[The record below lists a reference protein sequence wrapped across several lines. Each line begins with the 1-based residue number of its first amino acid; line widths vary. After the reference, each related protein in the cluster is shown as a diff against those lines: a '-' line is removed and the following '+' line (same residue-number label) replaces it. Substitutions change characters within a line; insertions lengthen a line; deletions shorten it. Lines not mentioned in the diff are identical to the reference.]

1 MEDIYLNK
9 KFNYSVLIP
18 PLSKEIKDLNADEAN
33 EFFQWYQT
41 KIPERIN
48 YLSNVCADYFK
59 IKREE
64 MKFEPD
70 RLTYIWKWFLNVAE
84 IEEKHSPKIKRNPFK
99 VQNRKKQF
107 QYEFENL
114 DYKK

>member
-64 MKFEPD
+64 MK
-70 RLTYIWKWFLNVAE
+70 I
-84 IEEKHSPKIKRNPFK
+84 
-99 VQNRKKQF
+99 
-107 QYEFENL
+107 
-114 DYKK
+114 

>member
-1 MEDIYLNK
+1 MK
-9 KFNYSVLIP
+9 KVGGVTSG
-18 PLSKEIKDLNADEAN
+18 KTN

-84 IEEKHSPKIKRNPFK
+84 IEEKHSKKIKRILFK

-114 DYKK
+114 DSKKLSLQTE